1 MDPSTP
7 TSPGG
12 TRTASE
18 TLLEAHAET
27 ERHARLAGVRLKH
40 AVARAD
46 LGAASTATAELG
58 LKLLHVGA
66 GLVEDL
72 TPTSATVTSF
82 VLPCVG
88 ARPGRAEAEVQAV
101 GGGVGETS
109 PSQRLLDTA
118 AGLALGAQLEA
129 RKAIDTL
136 NSQLP
141 AAEMLPSKLQ
151 EGLEQFLRADEEAQS
166 LPESMLR
173 RHRK

>member
-1 MDPSTP
+1 MDPSSP
-7 TSPGG
+7 SSPGG
-12 TRTASE
+12 RTASE

-88 ARPGRAEAEVQAV
+88 ARPGRQEADVETV
-101 GGGVGETS
+101 GGSETS

-118 AGLALGAQLEA
+118 TGLAREAQ
-129 RKAIDTL
+129 KAIDTL
-136 NSQLP
+136 NSALP
-141 AAEMLPSKLQ
+141 ADAMRQAESKLQ
-151 EGLEQFLRADEEAQS
+151 EGLEQLLRADEEAQS

-173 RHRK
+173 RHR